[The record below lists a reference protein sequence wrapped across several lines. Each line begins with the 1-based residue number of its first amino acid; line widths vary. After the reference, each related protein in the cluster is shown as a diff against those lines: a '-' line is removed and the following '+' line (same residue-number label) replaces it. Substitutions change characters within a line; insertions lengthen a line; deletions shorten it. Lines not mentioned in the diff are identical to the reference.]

1 MESFVALLGIAV
13 VLFAWTNLD
22 DLLVLLGFFSDPRFR
37 PRHVVIGQYVGIVVL
52 YGVSVVASLLSIVV
66 PPAYIRLLG
75 LAPIFVGVAK
85 LHSLWQRTGTDEDE
99 PDDHAIATARG
110 GGNILAVATAT
121 LANGG
126 DNISV
131 YTPLFATRPALE
143 VAAVGLVFAIL
154 TALWCL
160 LGHWLV
166 HHPAL
171 GAPIRRYGHRTVP
184 FILIGFG
191 ILILCKAG
199 DGHRYS
205 TRSPC
210 CDISRPSR
218 SCSSVTR
225 SPMVISMTFKIMKLT
240 EKPYTS
246 VVPTP
251 HNWVSTEPSEPLIS
265 LLANTPVNRAPTIPP
280 IQCTPN
286 ASSESS

>member
-1 MESFVALLGIAV
+1 MILGYLLGVLGIAIV
-13 VLFAWTNLD
+13 VFASTNVD
-22 DLLVLLGFFSDPRFR
+22 DIFVLLGFFADPKFR
-37 PRHVVIGQYVGIVVL
+37 AKQIVIGQYLGIATL
-52 YGVSVVASLLSIVV
+52 YGISVIASFLVLVI
-66 PPAYIRLLG
+66 PAAYIGFLG
-75 LAPIFVGVAK
+75 LAPIYFGLKRLWELWSGVE
-85 LHSLWQRTGTDEDE
+85 TGDNPEDHE
-99 PDDHAIATARG
+99 KASAGH
-110 GGNILAVATAT
+110 GNIVAVFLVTI
-121 LANGG
+121 ANGG